1 MTSTPTRPTVAL
13 LASGGLDS
21 SILLAHLL
29 DLGQRVRPFYI
40 RFGLAWQDAELA
52 ALGRFMI
59 ALDRPRLERLTVLD
73 MPVADLYGDHWSLT
87 GRNVPG
93 AETTDDAVYLPGR
106 NALLILKAAIWCAL
120 NGIEELALAPLR
132 SNPFSDAT
140 PAFFGHLESVLNC
153 GPGGRVR
160 LARPFAAFTKQQV
173 MQLGR
178 DYPLELTYSCIDPRG
193 ELHCGEC
200 NKCGERREAFRLA
213 GLADPTRYHAVG
225 NSARCDGSGARGEP
239 RTVGEKP

>member
-1 MTSTPTRPTVAL
+1 M
-13 LASGGLDS
+13 
-21 SILLAHLL
+21 LAHLL

-40 RFGLAWQDAELA
+40 RFGLVWQDAELA
-52 ALGRFMI
+52 ALGRFMA
-59 ALDRPRLERLTVLD
+59 ALGCSRLERLTVLD

-87 GRNVPG
+87 GRDVPG
-93 AETTDDAVYLPGR
+93 AETADEAVYLPGR
-106 NALLILKAAIWCAL
+106 NALLIVKAAIWCAL
-120 NGIEELALAPLR
+120 HGIEELALAPLR
-132 SNPFSDAT
+132 SNPFPDAT

-153 GPGGRVR
+153 GAGGRVR

-178 DYPLELTYSCIDPRG
+178 DYPLQLTYSCIDPRG

-213 GLADPTRYHAVG
+213 GLADPTRYHAIA
-225 NSARCDGSGARGEP
+225 NSARSDVSGSRGEP
-239 RTVGEKP
+239 RTIGETP